1 MESAILD
8 MTVRDYSSAI
18 AVKPRGENYSVELGD
33 RKMVLVRN
41 VDFGVIPGTKRP
53 SLMKSGAERIVM
65 SLGLSQRY
73 IIESCIEHFEQDAP
87 FAFYRVKCELFYT
100 RPDGMEITV
109 TEGVGSANTNERQ
122 CGRSS
127 AFDSANARLKMAKKR
142 AMVDACLTVGQLS
155 SMFSQDMENEDFMAT
170 QTVVTDEEAP
180 ITAKQLKRLFTM
192 AGKLGVDKTK
202 CAEIVSSFG
211 YASAKDI
218 KMKDYDAVC
227 TKIEEIGNKGE

>member
-1 MESAILD
+1 MENGSLD
-8 MTVRDYSSAI
+8 LVVRDYSSAI
-18 AVKPRGENYSVELGD
+18 AVKPHGDNYSVNFGD
-33 RKMVLVRN
+33 RKMTLVRN
-41 VDFGVIPGTKRP
+41 VDFGVVPGTKKP

-73 IIESCIEHFEQDAP
+73 VIESCIEHFEQDAP
-87 FAFYRVKCELFYT
+87 FAFYRVKCQLFYT

-155 SMFSQDMENEDFMAT
+155 SMFSQDMENEEFMNT
-170 QTVVTDEEAP
+170 QAAVTDEEAV
-180 ITAKQLKRLFTM
+180 ITSKQLSRLFTI
-192 AGKLGVDKTK
+192 AGKLGVDKRK
-202 CAEIVSSFG
+202 CSEIIKSFG
-211 YASAKDI
+211 YESAKDVRI
-218 KMKDYDAVC
+218 KDYDAIC
-227 TKIEEIGNKGE
+227 TKIEETGSKGE

>member
-1 MESAILD
+1 MAQENLD
-8 MTVRDYSSAI
+8 LAVRDYSSAI
-18 AVKPRGENYSVELGD
+18 DVKQRGDNYAVQLGD
-33 RKMVLVRN
+33 KKMVLVRN

-73 IIESCIEHFEQDAP
+73 IIESCIEHFEQEPP

-109 TEGVGSANTNERQ
+109 TEGVGSANTMEKQ
-122 CGRSS
+122 CGKQSPY
-127 AFDSANARLKMAKKR
+127 DSANARLKMAKKR

-155 SMFSQDMENEDFMAT
+155 SMFSQDMENEEFMQSQTAIIDEDAT
-170 QTVVTDEEAP
+170 
-180 ITAKQLKRLFTM
+180 ITPKQLKRLFTM
-192 AGKLGVDKTK
+192 AGKMGVDKAK
-202 CAEIVSSFG
+202 CSEIVASFG

-218 KMKDYDAVC
+218 KVKDYDKVC
-227 TKIEEIGNKGE
+227 DKIEECSSKEE